1 MIIEGN
7 PELGLQKH
15 QQDAYKSVKKAYETR
30 NKASVVIP
38 TGCGKS
44 FIALQ
49 LMADNKDKRILF
61 MAPTNAI
68 KNQMYNYIAKYI
80 ANEEPTSERTSRM
93 IADEYFP
100 NLKIMLYPSL
110 LKVKEEQMEKLNADI
125 IIMDELHRTGADKW
139 GQRINTL
146 LEKNSNAQ
154 ILGLTATPDRMDDK
168 NVVDEL
174 FEGNVDYELTLVDAL
189 KNGIVKAP
197 TYVKCDY
204 TLGEYLEGIRT
215 AIANCNDEQ
224 KKKELQDRYD
234 KMRKIVDQAD
244 GIPELFA
251 KNIKKKDGKYII
263 FCKDKEHM
271 DELMVKA
278 KEWFGEVDT
287 EPELYSVY
295 SGEGYSEKD
304 NKESIERF
312 ENSKSEHIKLL
323 FSIEMLNEGLHVE
336 DISGV
341 IMARPTD
348 SRIIYLQ
355 QLGRALSSDISRD
368 KTIVF
373 DLVNNYLKN
382 NLDIEINRR
391 TNRTRNV
398 EGGHI
403 DIGSGDENTDIEDI
417 DIFRIQGETKE
428 FLELLEEVQGIIGH
442 NEHLVNARYIKKW
455 MEDRESI
462 KPPAISSN
470 DYNEKRLGIALSNI
484 RQKLIKPYSQL
495 ESEEDKAQFIA
506 EHPELQEILQIVNW
520 IDENNISPYLANAR
534 QIKAWMEE
542 NNTTKPPRSQNGDAT
557 EKRLGKA
564 LSTIRQKFIK
574 PYLQLETEDEKIKF
588 ENEHPELRETLQ
600 IVNWIDEKNI
610 SPNLSNA
617 IQIQEWM
624 KDHTTTKP
632 PSAASRDEV
641 ERRLGLALTEIRR
654 NIINPYKKLQT
665 EEEKNEFETKHPE
678 LQEVMRIIDEIDKNN
693 ISPNLNNIRE
703 IKKWM
708 EQRKTIKPP
717 TSNSKEDEEQRL
729 GRALQYIRQT
739 LIKSYNDLQ
748 TDEEREQFQNEHPEL
763 QEILSIVSWIDKNN
777 ISPYLINARNIKI
790 WVQQNQFV
798 KLPSRSSKADETEK
812 DLARKLGNIRQDLI
826 KPYMILQTE
835 EERSEY
841 REKHSELDEV
851 LSIISELDVQCG
863 NKKQRE
869 LAILISQ
876 DLEKRRT
883 LQEAKKLEHKYE
895 QQLLM
900 EKGQETGN
908 TLEQG
913 VDFDE

>member
-1 MIIEGN
+1 M
-7 PELGLQKH
+7 
-15 QQDAYKSVKKAYETR
+15 
-30 NKASVVIP
+30 
-38 TGCGKS
+38 
-44 FIALQ
+44 
-49 LMADNKDKRILF
+49 
-61 MAPTNAI
+61 
-68 KNQMYNYIAKYI
+68 
-80 ANEEPTSERTSRM
+80 
-93 IADEYFP
+93 
-100 NLKIMLYPSL
+100 
-110 LKVKEEQMEKLNADI
+110 
-125 IIMDELHRTGADKW
+125 
-139 GQRINTL
+139 
-146 LEKNSNAQ
+146 
-154 ILGLTATPDRMDDK
+154 
-168 NVVDEL
+168 
-174 FEGNVDYELTLVDAL
+174 
-189 KNGIVKAP
+189 
-197 TYVKCDY
+197 
-204 TLGEYLEGIRT
+204 
-215 AIANCNDEQ
+215 
-224 KKKELQDRYD
+224 
-234 KMRKIVDQAD
+234 
-244 GIPELFA
+244 
-251 KNIKKKDGKYII
+251 
-263 FCKDKEHM
+263 
-271 DELMVKA
+271 
-278 KEWFGEVDT
+278 
-287 EPELYSVY
+287 
-295 SGEGYSEKD
+295 
-304 NKESIERF
+304 
-312 ENSKSEHIKLL
+312 
-323 FSIEMLNEGLHVE
+323 
-336 DISGV
+336 
-341 IMARPTD
+341 
-348 SRIIYLQ
+348 
-355 QLGRALSSDISRD
+355 
-368 KTIVF
+368 
-373 DLVNNYLKN
+373 
-382 NLDIEINRR
+382 
-391 TNRTRNV
+391 
-398 EGGHI
+398 
-403 DIGSGDENTDIEDI
+403 
-417 DIFRIQGETKE
+417 
-428 FLELLEEVQGIIGH
+428 
-442 NEHLVNARYIKKW
+442 
-455 MEDRESI
+455 
-462 KPPAISSN
+462 
-470 DYNEKRLGIALSNI
+470 
-484 RQKLIKPYSQL
+484 
-495 ESEEDKAQFIA
+495 
-506 EHPELQEILQIVNW
+506 
-520 IDENNISPYLANAR
+520 
-534 QIKAWMEE
+534 
-542 NNTTKPPRSQNGDAT
+542 
-557 EKRLGKA
+557 
-564 LSTIRQKFIK
+564 
-574 PYLQLETEDEKIKF
+574 
-588 ENEHPELRETLQ
+588 
-600 IVNWIDEKNI
+600 
-610 SPNLSNA
+610 SNA

>member
-304 NKESIERF
+304 NKESIKRF

-428 FLELLEEVQGIIGH
+428 FLELLEEVQEIIGH

-557 EKRLGKA
+557 EKRLGQA